1 MHAAMNEA
9 ACTFQS
15 EIAPLVSVAVKRPR
29 EAWLDQAT
37 VDAEWL
43 ALGYLGRPDFAG
55 AVAQHAAFL
64 ERLADGRALDIFD
77 LPADPRTGLDSIYT
91 RDASIATDRGL
102 VLCSMGKD
110 ARRGEPSAQADF
122 FATAGI
128 PVLGAIGGAGILEAG
143 DVVWL
148 GPATL
153 AVGRSYRSNDSGI
166 RQLRG
171 LLDDAVEIIVVDL
184 PHWRGAGDILHL
196 MSILS
201 PLDADLALV
210 HSPLMP
216 IRFRETLM
224 ERGIALVEAA
234 AEEMA
239 TQACNVLAVSPRDVL
254 AVAGNP
260 RTRARLEAAGVRVTE
275 FPAADVC
282 VMGGGGPTC
291 LARPLERRRE
301 T

>member
-1 MHAAMNEA
+1 MQTSMSDAARS
-9 ACTFQS
+9 FQS
-15 EIAPLVSVAVKRPR
+15 ETAPLVSVAVKGPR

-37 VDAEWL
+37 VDAQWR
-43 ALGYLGRPDFAG
+43 ALGYSGRPDFAA

-64 ERLADGRALDIFD
+64 ERLGDGRALRRLD
-77 LPADPRTGLDSIYT
+77 LPSDARTGLDSIYA
-91 RDASIATDRGL
+91 RDATIATDRGL
-102 VLCSMGKD
+102 VLCNMGKD
-110 ARRGEPSAQADF
+110 ARRCEPSAQADF
-122 FATAGI
+122 FAAAGI
-128 PVLGAIGGAGILEAG
+128 SVLGAISSPGTLEAG

-171 LLDDAVEIIVVDL
+171 LLGDVVEIIVVDL
-184 PHWRGAGDILHL
+184 PHWRGAGEILHL

-216 IRFRETLM
+216 IRFRETLIA
-224 ERGIALVEAA
+224 RGIGLVEAA
-234 AEEMA
+234 AEEIA
-239 TQACNVLAVSPRDVL
+239 SQACNVLALAPRNVL

-260 RTRARLEAAGVRVTE
+260 RTRARLEDAGVQVTE
-275 FPAADVC
+275 FPGADIC
-282 VMGGGGPTC
+282 VKGGGGPTC
-291 LARPLERRRE
+291 LTRPLRRQGI
-301 T
+301 